1 MLQNKLTEFMLLT
14 FVSRT
19 HIIFRVSPI
28 FRNLAVSM
36 LKLNIYMRVT
46 FSGVYFHDILDAAC
60 V

>member
-1 MLQNKLTEFMLLT
+1 MLLT